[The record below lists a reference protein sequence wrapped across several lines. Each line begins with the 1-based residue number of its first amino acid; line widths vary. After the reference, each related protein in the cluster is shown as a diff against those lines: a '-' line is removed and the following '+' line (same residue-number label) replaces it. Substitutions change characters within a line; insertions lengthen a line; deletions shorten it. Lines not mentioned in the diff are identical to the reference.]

1 MNQWDDLTDFISMHD
16 LYLEFA
22 EAEVKR
28 DDNERGRAHLYHK
41 NENNIP
47 QCLTRN
53 PRGAKSFPFERM
65 RFSNVHNLD
74 SFKQTK
80 LDKCA
85 NVEVLKVDRCDGLQ
99 SLDLDGLEELRSLEL
114 VMCLNLE
121 HLQGLENRDKVV
133 WMRWDLCRARVVH
146 YKPLTSLQ
154 MLHLTRVSHFT
165 TIDLLNCHNL
175 QEVAI
180 LFTLGL

>member
-1 MNQWDDLTDFISMHD
+1 MAVLSARGLLNPWDDLTHSISMHD

-28 DDNERGRAHLYHK
+28 EDNERGRAHLYDK

-65 RFSNVHNLD
+65 RFSKVCNLET
-74 SFKQTK
+74 FKQAK

-85 NVEVLKVDRCDGLQ
+85 NVEVLKVDHCDGLQ

-114 VMCLNLE
+114 LKCPKLE
-121 HLQGLENRDKVV
+121 HLQGLETQDKLV
-133 WMRWDLCRARVVH
+133 WMRSLSCQSCR
-146 YKPLTSLQ
+146 LQ
-154 MLHLTRVSHFT
+154 
-165 TIDLLNCHNL
+165 TIDIPASASIDMDIPHHNNRSSKL
-175 QEVAI
+175 P
-180 LFTLGL
+180 